1 MGCFSAEHLE
11 AWSCA
16 DPWSCSTQW
25 REYHKEAGRRKVNW
39 CLIGVEVRTPVLR
52 VMRAEKRSWPSRLDT
67 RLTTDRAQR
76 GKESRLHRKTGTM
89 WQTWGTVSDT
99 EPAGSSASVQG
110 LWQGGSRSCW
120 EGPRQDTRLLATK
133 NHIHLKIAFLLG
145 SSLSQRRKRLDQ
157 ASRSAHILTPSCICF
172 TSAPRRCYG
181 GDTRNRYG
189 YPAGMW

>member
-25 REYHKEAGRRKVNW
+25 GEYHKEAGRRKVNW

-52 VMRAEKRSWPSRLDT
+52 VMRAEKRSWPSGLAT

-76 GKESRLHRKTGTM
+76 GNKSRLHRKTGTM

-110 LWQGGSRSCW
+110 LWQGGVKELLRRAQARHKAAGHKKPHSS
-120 EGPRQDTRLLATK
+120 QNRLPSGQQPQPEEETAGSGIQICP
-133 NHIHLKIAFLLG
+133 HINSIMHLF
-145 SSLSQRRKRLDQ
+145 
-157 ASRSAHILTPSCICF
+157 HICSPQVLWGW
-172 TSAPRRCYG
+172 Y
-181 GDTRNRYG
+181 
-189 YPAGMW
+189 